1 MEPGE
6 TSYREEKRQFPI
18 AFAAGAVIVLLIFGG
33 FLILTRVMHS
43 HDSATVARLP
53 FGAGEQAYAQNVHF
67 NDIQLAHAA
76 NFLNQDFTYVAGTIS
91 NDGPRKIR
99 AMEVTVEFHDPF
111 HQVILR
117 DSNQLVQRDGTSL
130 DAGQHRDFQIQME
143 HLPAE
148 WDRQN
153 PSIRVTGL
161 ILE

>member
-33 FLILTRVMHS
+33 FLVLTRVTRS
-43 HDSATVARLP
+43 RDTASVAKLP
-53 FGAGEQAYAQNVHF
+53 FGASEQAYAQNIHF
-67 NDIQLAHAA
+67 LDIQLAHAG
-76 NFLNQDFTYVAGTIS
+76 NFLNQDFTYVGGTIF

-117 DSNQLVQRDGTSL
+117 DTNRVIGSGAGGL
-130 DAGQHRDFQIQME
+130 DAGQRSPFQIQME
-143 HLPAE
+143 HLPAQ

>member
-18 AFAAGAVIVLLIFGG
+18 AFAAGAVVVLLIFGG
-33 FLILTRVMHS
+33 FFILTRVMHS
-43 HDSATVARLP
+43 HDTATVAKLP
-53 FGAGEQAYAQNVHF
+53 FGATEQSYTQNIHF
-67 NDIQLAHAA
+67 SGIQLAHAA

-117 DSNQLVQRDGTSL
+117 DTSQVVQRDGISL

>member
-33 FLILTRVMHS
+33 FLILTRVMRP
-43 HDSATVARLP
+43 HDSGTVVKLP
-53 FGAGEQAYAQNVHF
+53 FGAAEQAYAQNIHF
-67 NDIQLAHAA
+67 LDIQLAHAA
-76 NFLNQDFTYVAGTIS
+76 NFLNQDFTYVAGTIF

-117 DSNQLVQRDGTSL
+117 DTNRLIAPGGVGL
-130 DAGQHRDFQIQME
+130 DAGQRSPFQVQME

-148 WDRQN
+148 WNRQN